1 VAHFDSSPSPRAA
14 GFGAGLYEGEWGVTF
29 SSFKEGVYF
38 SLSLFT
44 EVLLQ
49 AAAAAAAAAV
59 QLQD

>member
-1 VAHFDSSPSPRAA
+1 
-14 GFGAGLYEGEWGVTF
+14 VTF